1 MRVLVLGSGA
11 KDHALAWWLS
21 RSHFIE
27 DLYVAPGNYGTEAL
41 AINLDINPE
50 DFGQVYQACLDHHI
64 DFVFIG
70 TEKPLFSAMVD
81 KLTEK
86 GIECFGCPSKSLK
99 LEGDRDFARA
109 FTDRHNIPTPSHKL
123 FSDAKTMEAFLLR
136 HQGERLVIKSK
147 GPAPSRMMIDTTD
160 TQQLIAFGKELLKRG
175 DILVEEHLR
184 GLSLSVTA
192 LVDNKG
198 YLLLPF
204 SSDYSKTQHE
214 EGIPTGGMGA
224 ICPVPISDELSQELV
239 NRIINPTIYGMGV
252 EKLTYHGVLTFSVIL
267 SKDGPILVDYHVRFN
282 DPSAQAIIPLIKS
295 DALDIMY
302 AMEHDNLGSYQ
313 LSVSTQS
320 TVAIVIASKGYPQA
334 PEIGK
339 VLDPLPAYM
348 QLNSFK
354 DEPQVFFGAV
364 ERHDGQPITVG
375 GRPVTIVGKG
385 ENINMANKNAYAKIN
400 KIHFEG
406 SWYRQDI
413 GERFLEN

>member
-1 MRVLVLGSGA
+1 MKVLVLGSGA
-11 KDHALAWWLS
+11 KDHALAWWIS

-41 AINLDINPE
+41 AVNLDIDPE
-50 DFGQVYQACLDHHI
+50 NFEQVYQACLTHHI

-70 TEKPLFSAMVD
+70 TERPLYAEVVD
-81 KLTEK
+81 KLSEK
-86 GIECFGCPSKSLK
+86 GIECFGCPTKSLK

-123 FSDAKTMEAFLLR
+123 FGDVRMLEAYLKR

-147 GPAPSRMMIDTTD
+147 GHAPSKMMIDTSD
-160 TQQLIAFGKELLKRG
+160 TQKLIDFGKRLLERG
-175 DILVEEHLR
+175 EVLVEEHLG

-192 LVDNKG
+192 LVDHQG

-224 ICPVPISDELSQELV
+224 ICPVPISEEQNQELV
-239 NRIINPTIYGMGV
+239 DRIINPTIYGMHV
-252 EKLTYHGVLTFSVIL
+252 ENLTYHGVLTFSVIL
-267 SKDGPILVDYHVRFN
+267 SPDGPILVDYHVRFN
-282 DPSAQAIIPLIKS
+282 DPSTQAIIPLIKS
-295 DALDIMY
+295 DAIDIMQ
-302 AMEHDNLGSYQ
+302 AMEHDR
-313 LSVSTQS
+313 LSEFPLDVSTQT

-339 VLDPLPAYM
+339 SLDPLPAYM
-348 QLNSFK
+348 QLNAFRN
-354 DEPQVFFGAV
+354 EPLVFFGAV
-364 ERHDGQPITVG
+364 DRCDGQPITIG

-385 ENINMANKNAYAKIN
+385 ENINLANKNAYEKIG